1 MNSQKCPLYEKENII
16 PIVIN
21 YRGYIY
27 GESRKL
33 LDKFLPEIDHIELMA
48 VAIK

>member
-1 MNSQKCPLYEKENII
+1 MSALSKRKHHSNCKL
-16 PIVIN
+16 IN

-33 LDKFLPEIDHIELMA
+33 LDKFIPELDHIELMA
-48 VAIK
+48 TAIK